1 MNRRHRLHRLHGF
14 TLVEI
19 LIVVAIIGTLA
30 AIAIPNW
37 TNMVSKSRQV
47 EAKEGLNGIFSLER
61 SYFSEHNSY
70 GNIVQIGYVVDGR
83 GRYSFCV
90 GDPNATGSCI
100 EGTVDAIPV
109 GAGSGSPSSGTC
121 PQSVAC
127 GGGGQDPGGS
137 GPDSGGLPPGDT
149 GGGNS
154 PVGGGPDDGGGGRA
168 GEGGGTCTS
177 PEGCGGDTGG
187 PGMNVPLPGGTA
199 PVGGNPYV
207 TRSAFEA
214 DAYGKISQAKSP
226 HDVDIWSIDHKR
238 KILNVMTGY

>member
-1 MNRRHRLHRLHGF
+1 MNRRHRLHGF

-19 LIVVAIIGTLA
+19 LIVVAIIGILA

-37 TNMVSKSRQV
+37 SNMVSKSRQV

-90 GDPNATGSCI
+90 GDPSLTGSCI

-109 GAGSGSPSSGTC
+109 GAGSGSPGSGTC
-121 PQSVAC
+121 PTGILC
-127 GGGGQDPGGS
+127 GGGGGGDPGS
-137 GPDSGGLPPGDT
+137 LPEG
-149 GGGNS
+149 
-154 PVGGGPDDGGGGRA
+154 GGGPAPGGDGGGG
-168 GEGGGTCTS
+168 GGVSGGPDMGGGGGTGDGGGACTD
-177 PEGCGGDTGG
+177 PEGCGSDTGPQQVFLPSGNG
-187 PGMNVPLPGGTA
+187 PA
-199 PVGGNPYV
+199 AGNPYV
-207 TRSAFEA
+207 TKSAFEA
-214 DAYGKISQAKSP
+214 DAYGKISQAKAP

-238 KILNVMTGY
+238 KILNVLTGY